1 MEPEQAGNSDL
12 VMPKIS
18 FGFNFGRDK
27 IISRKYT
34 YVVIDCGRLFEYF
47 EVELI
52 ALFLSTKK
60 ICMFFLG

>member
-1 MEPEQAGNSDL
+1 MGPEQAGNSDL

-34 YVVIDCGRLFEYF
+34 YVVIDH
-47 EVELI
+47 LI
-52 ALFLSTKK
+52 VAGCLSILK
-60 ICMFFLG
+60 